1 MSFYTALTGLNG
13 SQADIS
19 ATSNNIANVA
29 TTGYKRSKAEF
40 GDIFA
45 TSPLQNAS
53 SSIGSGTILKGIKQ
67 QFTQGNVSSSLNA
80 LDMAI
85 SGQGFFALKP
95 SLTTNQTVYTRNGSF
110 SVNNDRFVVDSA
122 GQFVL
127 ALPVSDDGSVQGGEI
142 VDAKPLKLELEAGE
156 AKKTDNLEL
165 AVNLPASS
173 TVFDSAADF
182 DPKNPAT
189 FNSSTSVTIFDNL
202 GNPVIA
208 TAFFI
213 KTQAASGDQV
223 THKYQTKFIV
233 DGREVQPSLTEAIS
247 PTGQT
252 LVVDRFGQIIPIN
265 EKPQIISVAQTQPL
279 FFLDDLSN
287 KTVSKAATVESTVLE
302 DAAFTATAPSIT
314 VVTDPLQYYTTYEA
328 NPTLNKST
336 YWGKDFLTV
345 RVDDTTGSASFKSI
359 DIRPGT
365 YTATSLASEVQRAI
379 NAGLSDDSK
388 LAIDPVTDGS
398 FSIQFNQLDNNDEIQ
413 TLTAINVDLMKDS
426 FVTEKLF
433 AGTNGIENVAS
444 PNFTREEF
452 LSHAQLRIND
462 ALNRAAVSADGN
474 TNNSSTYGVSSQL
487 FNRVTGKALTGAIK
501 ETEVLS
507 FNYKHPTTDLTDENN
522 VTTEEKFLLHSYY
535 NSSPTLKVFDKAVDV
550 TAVGGNTMVQDA
562 SGTLKVYINDTTN
575 TISSTSFPTEVF
587 LAGEFDTTVSTV
599 NNLKYN
605 GAKFSVSSA
614 GTDANGNE
622 FLNLK
627 SDSTAA
633 INITDTKI
641 KVLYSESK
649 DISAQ
654 FEGGTDV
661 FSGQTEHFGSNRIV
675 LKELNKH
682 SYLNK
687 DVKQPNTLLNKSGGI
702 TATQPNSGESSP
714 NDVLVVDTTAG
725 FPTSGTLLIGTE
737 QITYTGK
744 TSTSFTGIIR
754 GANSTVAAIHADDAS
769 IKLLTFTD
777 GIMTGFKDILRN
789 TTLSA
794 VPSTR
799 SVAGGTADANA
810 YTAAADIPGTNV
822 IYEKTGTLGVSDATL
837 EVEGGTKGIRV
848 GDLVVAKGII
858 AGTRVNSIDHDT
870 STITLSN
877 NSNTLALAPATA
889 TTAGDKIAFLASAH
903 TSGTGAS
910 GQKVITVTDA
920 TNISEGDLVYGRNI
934 ASGAYVTAVSGT
946 SVTINANILA
956 SSDSGGSA
964 PSGIFGDE
972 LNFVDNEGL
981 GVATKQNGGNAA
993 LGATTLTVA
1002 ANTNIQVGDVVEVA
1016 GVPAGTTVTNINT
1029 NTITISAATT
1039 AQIDADTPILFL
1051 PADSESLT
1059 VGSTAGF
1066 TDATEAAPGKFKLGD
1081 EIITYTGKTA
1091 TTLTGITR
1099 GAENSESKAVAV
1111 NTAISLFDSVINLG
1125 LSTRTTDVN
1134 TAINATATTVTVDS
1148 TADFEDSGFIR
1159 IGNEVI
1165 SYTGKTATS
1174 FTGLTRG
1181 VAGTTAASHTND
1193 AVITQ
1198 EISNTDDWVDEDDP
1212 ALRIAYDISG
1222 QNFTLQGI
1230 PSKIG
1235 TSTSS
1240 KMFSFSAY
1248 GPGEGSGANA
1258 IGLKTLSNK
1267 ASSNIGGG
1275 AVLKAESV
1283 LFTGDQIAADTQQ
1296 AFGVEVS
1303 YNNLTRKFSIASGT
1317 TGENIPANSAVG
1329 VGDAG
1334 QASSNIEIGRLA
1346 IVDGVATA
1354 SAAGIGGTS
1363 ALLGI
1368 NATNEITTV
1377 TADTSG
1383 KGLQSEAAV
1392 LNGKT
1397 SNEDLSEDFFLSD
1410 AAEETIFVVNVN
1422 DITAAIKVPEGVY
1435 NGTSLATALQS
1446 RINQMEDSSGN
1457 TVNGVTVVYNTT
1469 SNSFTFTTGTTGLNS
1484 KIFVSASSRMGL
1496 NDLEL
1501 QTGTTPSFVNMAN
1514 TIAKS
1519 DTGQSL
1525 YVNDAGTT
1533 TTLAP
1538 DNAWTPTTD
1547 GTFAKVF
1554 LRPGEL
1560 TFDTQGNLVS
1570 PTQKVNYK
1578 GDFAADAAAGTNALS
1593 IDLDLDFDGS
1603 TQFASD
1609 FNVRTV
1615 TQDGQTVGKLDGL
1628 DIAAN
1633 GLVSANYTNGLNIA
1647 LGRLVMVN
1655 FNNQN
1660 GLKQIGNATYVET
1673 SVSGVAAVGEAGADG
1688 YGTILSGSL
1697 ERSNVDITE
1706 ELVNLITAQRN
1717 FQANAKTIETNTSL
1731 TQAIIQIRT

>member
-45 TSPLQNAS
+45 TSPLQNSS

-110 SVNNDRFVVDSA
+110 SVNNDRYVVDSA

-173 TVFDSAADF
+173 SVFASADDF
-182 DPKNPAT
+182 DPTNPAT

-208 TAFFI
+208 TAYFI
-213 KTQAASGDQV
+213 KTQAAQGNEA

-233 DGREVQPSLTEAIS
+233 DGREVEPSLTEAIS

-252 LVVDRFGQIIPIN
+252 LVVDRFGQIIPMN

-279 FFLDDLSN
+279 FYLDDLSN
-287 KTVSKAATVESTVLE
+287 KTVSKSATVTSTVLE

-314 VVTDPLQYYTTYEA
+314 IVTDPLQYNTTYEA

-345 RVDDTTGSASFKSI
+345 RVDDTTGSAGFKSI
-359 DIRPGT
+359 DIRPGS
-365 YTATSLASEVQRAI
+365 YTAASLASEVQRAI
-379 NAGLSDDSK
+379 NSGLGDDSK
-388 LAIDPVTDGS
+388 LSIDPVTDGS
-398 FSIQFNQLDNNDEIQ
+398 FSIQFNQLDNNDELQ
-413 TLTAINVDLMKDS
+413 TLTAIKVDLMQDS
-426 FVTEKLF
+426 FITEDLF
-433 AGTNGIENVAS
+433 AATNGIENVAS

-452 LSHAQLRIND
+452 LAHAQLQIND
-462 ALNRAAVSADGN
+462 ALNRAAVSADGS
-474 TNNSSTYGVSSQL
+474 TNSSSTYGVSSSL
-487 FNRVTGKALTGAIK
+487 FARATGSKLTGAIK

-507 FNYKHPTTDLTDENN
+507 FNYKQPATDLTDENSISDE
-522 VTTEEKFLLHSYY
+522 TKFLLHSYY
-535 NSSPTLKVFDKAVDV
+535 NSSPTLNVFEKSLDV
-550 TAVGGNTMVQDA
+550 KAVGGNTMVQDA
-562 SGTLKVYINDTTN
+562 SGTLKVYVNDPDA
-575 TISSTSFPTEVF
+575 TISTTTFPTEVY
-587 LAGEFDTTVSTV
+587 LAGEFDTTTSTV
-599 NNLKYN
+599 NDLKYN

-614 GTDANGNE
+614 GTDANGNT

-627 SDSTAA
+627 SDSTSA

-641 KVLYSESK
+641 KVLHTTSK
-649 DISAQ
+649 DVSAY
-654 FEGGTDV
+654 FEGGTGIFDN
-661 FSGQTEHFGSNRIV
+661 QTEHFGSNRIV

-682 SYLNK
+682 AYLNK
-687 DVKQPNTLLNKSGGI
+687 DAKQANTLLNGAINSSVTSI
-702 TATQPNSGESSP
+702 T
-714 NDVLVVDTTAG
+714 VDTTTG
-725 FPTSGTLLIGTE
+725 FPASGTLLIGTE
-737 QITYTGK
+737 E
-744 TSTSFTGIIR
+744 
-754 GANSTVAAIHADDAS
+754 
-769 IKLLTFTD
+769 
-777 GIMTGFKDILRN
+777 M
-789 TTLSA
+789 
-794 VPSTR
+794 
-799 SVAGGTADANA
+799 
-810 YTAAADIPGTNV
+810 
-822 IYEKTGTLGVSDATL
+822 
-837 EVEGGTKGIRV
+837 
-848 GDLVVAKGII
+848 
-858 AGTRVNSIDHDT
+858 
-870 STITLSN
+870 
-877 NSNTLALAPATA
+877 
-889 TTAGDKIAFLASAH
+889 
-903 TSGTGAS
+903 
-910 GQKVITVTDA
+910 
-920 TNISEGDLVYGRNI
+920 
-934 ASGAYVTAVSGT
+934 
-946 SVTINANILA
+946 
-956 SSDSGGSA
+956 
-964 PSGIFGDE
+964 
-972 LNFVDNEGL
+972 
-981 GVATKQNGGNAA
+981 
-993 LGATTLTVA
+993 
-1002 ANTNIQVGDVVEVA
+1002 
-1016 GVPAGTTVTNINT
+1016 
-1029 NTITISAATT
+1029 
-1039 AQIDADTPILFL
+1039 
-1051 PADSESLT
+1051 
-1059 VGSTAGF
+1059 
-1066 TDATEAAPGKFKLGD
+1066 
-1081 EIITYTGKTA
+1081 TYTGKTA
-1091 TTLTGITR
+1091 TTFTGITR
-1099 GAENSESKAVAV
+1099 NTNSVGAASALDDATVKLASFSDDIFSGFTDKLRNTYAAAKVT
-1111 NTAISLFDSVINLG
+1111 NTAPAAGGTLTVGSTEGFPATGTILVGNEKMTYTAKTATTFTIGVKAQGHTTTYTGSEAKLKGAITATSPANGGTMTIDNLTNASFPKSGTLLVGSEHITYTGWTADTTSRPLSGSSANTLTLSGITRGVNGTTAATGSDNLDIDLLADVSLVTSVETMG
-1125 LSTRTTDVN
+1125 LETRTTEIN
-1134 TAINATATTVTVDS
+1134 GAINASVTSLTVDS
-1148 TADFEDSGFIR
+1148 TVGFEDTGFIR
-1159 IGNEVI
+1159 VGTEVI
-1165 SYTGKTATS
+1165 AYTGKTATS

-1181 VAGTTAASHTND
+1181 AGGTTAAAHSDD
-1193 AVITQ
+1193 ADIFQ
-1198 EISNTDDWVDEDDP
+1198 EISITDDWVDETDP
-1212 ALRIAYDISG
+1212 ALKITYDSSG

-1235 TSTSS
+1235 TSTAS

-1248 GPGEGSGANA
+1248 APGEGNKANA
-1258 IGLKTLSNK
+1258 IGLKTQTNK

-1283 LFTGDQIAADTQQ
+1283 LFTGDQIAADTQR
-1296 AFGVEVS
+1296 AYGVEVS
-1303 YNNLTRKFSIASGT
+1303 YNNLTRKFSIASGS

-1329 VGDAG
+1329 VGDSG

-1354 SAAGIGGTS
+1354 STTGTGGTS

-1368 NATNEITTV
+1368 NATTAISTV

-1383 KGLQSEAAV
+1383 KGLKSSAAV
-1392 LNGKT
+1392 LNGKQ
-1397 SNEDLSEDFFLSD
+1397 SNEDLSEDFFLSN

-1422 DITAAIKVPEGVY
+1422 DITAAIQVPEGVY

-1457 TVNGVTVVYNTT
+1457 TVNGVSVSYDTVG
-1469 SNSFTFTTGTTGLNS
+1469 NSFSFTTGTTGLNS
-1484 KIFVSASSRMGL
+1484 KIFVSGSSRMGL

-1501 QTGTTPSFVNMAN
+1501 VTGTTPSFVNMAN
-1514 TIAKS
+1514 ATAS
-1519 DTGQSL
+1519 SATGQSL

-1538 DNAWTPTTD
+1538 ANSWTATTD

-1554 LRPGEL
+1554 LKPGEL

-1570 PTQKVNYK
+1570 PIQKVGYK
-1578 GDFAADAAAGTNALS
+1578 GDFAANAETGTNALS
-1593 IDLDLDFDGS
+1593 IDLDLNFDGS

-1609 FNVRTV
+1609 FNVKSV

-1633 GLVSANYTNGLNIA
+1633 GLVSANYTNGLNLA

>member
-45 TSPLQNAS
+45 TSPLQNSS

-110 SVNNDRFVVDSA
+110 SVNNDRYVVDSA

-142 VDAKPLKLELEAGE
+142 ADAEPLKLELEAGE

-173 TVFDSAADF
+173 TVFASADDF

-208 TAFFI
+208 TAYFI
-213 KTQAASGDQV
+213 KTQAASGSEA

-233 DGREVQPSLTEAIS
+233 DGREVEPSLTEAIS

-252 LVVDRFGQIIPIN
+252 LVVDRFGQIIPMN

-279 FFLDDLSN
+279 FYLDDLSN
-287 KTVSKAATVESTVLE
+287 KTVSKAATVTSTVLE

-314 VVTDPLQYYTTYEA
+314 VVTDPLQYNTTYEA

-345 RVDDTTGSASFKSI
+345 RVDDTTGSAGFKSI

-365 YTATSLASEVQRAI
+365 YTAATLASEVQRAI
-379 NAGLSDDSK
+379 NAGLGDDAK
-388 LAIDPVTDGS
+388 LSIDPVTDGS
-398 FSIQFNQLDNNDEIQ
+398 FSIQFNQLDNNDELQ
-413 TLTAINVDLMKDS
+413 TLSAIKVDLMQDS
-426 FVTEKLF
+426 FITEDLF
-433 AGTNGIENVAS
+433 SATSGIENVAS

-452 LSHAQLRIND
+452 LAHAQLQIND

-474 TNNSSTYGVSSQL
+474 TNSASTYGVSSSL
-487 FNRVTGKALTGAIK
+487 FARASGAKLAGAIK

-507 FNYKHPTTDLTDENN
+507 FNYKQPATDLLDENAITN
-522 VTTEEKFLLHSYY
+522 ETKFLLHSYY
-535 NSSPTLKVFDKAVDV
+535 NSSPDLKVFEKALDVKAVS
-550 TAVGGNTMVQDA
+550 GNTMVQDA
-562 SGTLKVYINDTTN
+562 SGTLKVYVNDPDSTITT
-575 TISSTSFPTEVF
+575 TSFPTEVYI
-587 LAGEFDTTVSTV
+587 AGEFDTATSEV

-605 GAKFSVSSA
+605 GAQFSVSSA
-614 GTDANGNE
+614 GTDANGNT

-633 INITDTKI
+633 INITETKI
-641 KVLYSESK
+641 KVLHTTSK
-649 DISAQ
+649 DVSAY
-654 FEGGTDV
+654 FEGGTDI
-661 FSGQTEHFGSNRIV
+661 FDNQTQHFGSNRIV

-682 SYLNK
+682 GYLNK
-687 DVKQPNTLLNKSGGI
+687 DANQANTILNGAI
-702 TATQPNSGESSP
+702 TNS
-714 NDVLVVDTTAG
+714 DTTLTVDTTTG

-737 QITYTGK
+737 EMTYTGK
-744 TSTSFTGIIR
+744 TSTTFTGITR
-754 GANSTVAAIHADDAS
+754 NTNSAGAASAVDDATV
-769 IKLLTFTD
+769 KLASFSEDIFSGFTD
-777 GIMTGFKDILRN
+777 QLRN
-789 TTLSA
+789 TFAAAA
-794 VPSTR
+794 VTSIAPA
-799 SVAGGTADANA
+799 AGGT
-810 YTAAADIPGTNV
+810 
-822 IYEKTGTLGVSDATL
+822 
-837 EVEGGTKGIRV
+837 
-848 GDLVVAKGII
+848 
-858 AGTRVNSIDHDT
+858 
-870 STITLSN
+870 
-877 NSNTLALAPATA
+877 
-889 TTAGDKIAFLASAH
+889 
-903 TSGTGAS
+903 
-910 GQKVITVTDA
+910 
-920 TNISEGDLVYGRNI
+920 
-934 ASGAYVTAVSGT
+934 
-946 SVTINANILA
+946 
-956 SSDSGGSA
+956 
-964 PSGIFGDE
+964 
-972 LNFVDNEGL
+972 
-981 GVATKQNGGNAA
+981 
-993 LGATTLTVA
+993 
-1002 ANTNIQVGDVVEVA
+1002 
-1016 GVPAGTTVTNINT
+1016 
-1029 NTITISAATT
+1029 
-1039 AQIDADTPILFL
+1039 
-1051 PADSESLT
+1051 LT
-1059 VGSTAGF
+1059 VGSTDGFPDTGTIKVGDEHMTYTAKTANTFTIGVKAQDNTTTYTAPTAILDGAITATSTTITVDTFPNGGFPETGTLLIGSEHVTYTGF
-1066 TDATEAAPGKFKLGD
+1066 TANSTTRPFPNNDTIEITFTGLTRGANGTTAAIGSDNAAVTLLSEVSLVESVETMGLETRTTAINDGAGITAAATSMTVDSTDGFEDSGFIRVGT
-1081 EIITYTGKTA
+1081 EVMSYTGKTA
-1091 TTLTGITR
+1091 TT
-1099 GAENSESKAVAV
+1099 
-1111 NTAISLFDSVINLG
+1111 
-1125 LSTRTTDVN
+1125 
-1134 TAINATATTVTVDS
+1134 
-1148 TADFEDSGFIR
+1148 
-1159 IGNEVI
+1159 
-1165 SYTGKTATS
+1165 

-1181 VAGTTAASHTND
+1181 AGGTTAQIHADD
-1193 AVITQ
+1193 AKIFQ
-1198 EISNTDDWVDEDDP
+1198 EISITDDWVDEADP
-1212 ALRIAYDISG
+1212 ALKITYDSSG

-1235 TSTSS
+1235 TSTAS

-1248 GPGEGSGANA
+1248 SPGEGNKANA
-1258 IGLKTLSNK
+1258 IGLKTQSNK

-1275 AVLKAESV
+1275 ALLKAESV
-1283 LFTGDQIAADTQQ
+1283 LFTGDQIAADTQR
-1296 AFGVEVS
+1296 AYGVEVS
-1303 YNNLTRKFSIASGT
+1303 YNNLTRKFSIASGS

-1329 VGDAG
+1329 VGDSG

-1346 IVDGVATA
+1346 IVDGVATT
-1354 SAAGIGGTS
+1354 SNAGIGGTS

-1368 NATNEITTV
+1368 NATTAITTV

-1383 KGLQSEAAV
+1383 KGLQSSAAV
-1392 LNGKT
+1392 LSGKT

-1422 DITAAIKVPEGVY
+1422 DITAAIQVPEGVY
-1435 NGTSLATALQS
+1435 NGTSLATALES
-1446 RINQMEDSSGN
+1446 RINQMEDSAGN
-1457 TVNGVTVVYNTT
+1457 TVNGVAVTYSTVDNA
-1469 SNSFTFTTGTTGLNS
+1469 FTFTTGTTGINS

-1501 QTGTTPSFVNMAN
+1501 VTGTTPSFVNMA
-1514 TIAKS
+1514 TATAS
-1519 DTGQSL
+1519 SATGQSL

-1538 DNAWTPTTD
+1538 ENSWTATTD
-1547 GTFAKVF
+1547 GSFAKVF

-1570 PTQKVNYK
+1570 PIQKVGYQ

-1593 IDLDLDFDGS
+1593 IDLDLNFGGS

-1609 FNVRTV
+1609 FNVRSV

-1628 DIAAN
+1628 DVAAN

-1717 FQANAKTIETNTSL
+1717 FQANAKTIETNTTL
-1731 TQAIIQIRT
+1731 TQAIIQIRS

>member
-45 TSPLQNAS
+45 TSPLQNSS

-110 SVNNDRFVVDSA
+110 SVNNDRYVVDSA

-142 VDAKPLKLELEAGE
+142 VDAQPLKLELEAGE

-173 TVFDSAADF
+173 SVFASADDF
-182 DPKNPAT
+182 DPTNPAT

-208 TAFFI
+208 TAYFI
-213 KTQAASGDQV
+213 KTQAAQGNEA

-233 DGREVQPSLTEAIS
+233 DGREVEPSLTEAIS

-252 LVVDRFGQIIPIN
+252 LVVDRFGQIIPMN

-279 FFLDDLSN
+279 FYLDDLSN
-287 KTVSKAATVESTVLE
+287 KTVSKSATVTSTVLE

-314 VVTDPLQYYTTYEA
+314 IVTDPLQYNTTYEA

-345 RVDDTTGSASFKSI
+345 RVDDTTGSAGFKSI
-359 DIRPGT
+359 DIRPGS
-365 YTATSLASEVQRAI
+365 YTAATLASEVQRAI
-379 NAGLSDDSK
+379 NAGLGDDSK
-388 LAIDPVTDGS
+388 LSIDPVTDGS
-398 FSIQFNQLDNNDEIQ
+398 FSIQFNQLDNNDELQ
-413 TLTAINVDLMKDS
+413 TLTAIKVDLMQDS
-426 FVTEKLF
+426 FITEDLF
-433 AGTNGIENVAS
+433 AATNGIENVAS

-452 LSHAQLRIND
+452 LAHSQLQIND
-462 ALNRAAVSADGN
+462 ALNRAAVSADGS
-474 TNNSSTYGVSSQL
+474 TNNSSTYGVSSSL
-487 FNRVTGKALTGAIK
+487 FARATGSKLTGAIK

-507 FNYKHPTTDLTDENN
+507 FNYKQPATDLTDENSISDE
-522 VTTEEKFLLHSYY
+522 TKFLLHSYY
-535 NSSPTLKVFDKAVDV
+535 NSSPTLNIFEKSLDV
-550 TAVGGNTMVQDA
+550 KAVGGNTMVQDA
-562 SGTLKVYINDTTN
+562 SGTLKVYVNDPDA
-575 TISSTSFPTEVF
+575 TISTTTFPTEVY
-587 LAGEFDTTVSTV
+587 LAGEFDTTTSTV

-614 GTDANGNE
+614 GTDANGNT

-641 KVLYSESK
+641 KVLHTTSK
-649 DISAQ
+649 DVSAY
-654 FEGGTDV
+654 FEGGTGIFDN
-661 FSGQTEHFGSNRIV
+661 QTEHFGSNRIV

-682 SYLNK
+682 AYLNK
-687 DVKQPNTLLNKSGGI
+687 DAKQANTLLNGAISNS
-702 TATQPNSGESSP
+702 ATT
-714 NDVLVVDTTAG
+714 LTVDTTTG
-725 FPTSGTLLIGTE
+725 FPASGTLLIGTE
-737 QITYTGK
+737 E
-744 TSTSFTGIIR
+744 
-754 GANSTVAAIHADDAS
+754 
-769 IKLLTFTD
+769 
-777 GIMTGFKDILRN
+777 M
-789 TTLSA
+789 
-794 VPSTR
+794 
-799 SVAGGTADANA
+799 
-810 YTAAADIPGTNV
+810 
-822 IYEKTGTLGVSDATL
+822 
-837 EVEGGTKGIRV
+837 
-848 GDLVVAKGII
+848 
-858 AGTRVNSIDHDT
+858 
-870 STITLSN
+870 
-877 NSNTLALAPATA
+877 
-889 TTAGDKIAFLASAH
+889 
-903 TSGTGAS
+903 
-910 GQKVITVTDA
+910 
-920 TNISEGDLVYGRNI
+920 
-934 ASGAYVTAVSGT
+934 
-946 SVTINANILA
+946 
-956 SSDSGGSA
+956 
-964 PSGIFGDE
+964 
-972 LNFVDNEGL
+972 
-981 GVATKQNGGNAA
+981 
-993 LGATTLTVA
+993 
-1002 ANTNIQVGDVVEVA
+1002 
-1016 GVPAGTTVTNINT
+1016 
-1029 NTITISAATT
+1029 
-1039 AQIDADTPILFL
+1039 
-1051 PADSESLT
+1051 
-1059 VGSTAGF
+1059 
-1066 TDATEAAPGKFKLGD
+1066 
-1081 EIITYTGKTA
+1081 TYTGKTA
-1091 TTLTGITR
+1091 TTFTGITR
-1099 GAENSESKAVAV
+1099 NSNSVGAAAALDDATVTLASFSDDIFSGFTDKLRNTYATAKVESTAPAAGGTLTVGSTEGFPDTGTILVGNEKMTYTAKTATTFTIGVKAQGHTTTYTGSEAKLKGAITATSPANGGTMTIDNLTNASFPKSGTLLVGSEHITYTGWTADTTSRPLTASAANTLTLSGITRAV
-1111 NTAISLFDSVINLG
+1111 NGTTAATGSDNLDIDLLADVSLVTSVETMG
-1125 LSTRTTDVN
+1125 LETRTTEIN
-1134 TAINATATTVTVDS
+1134 GAINASVTSLTVDS
-1148 TADFEDSGFIR
+1148 TVGFEDTGFIR
-1159 IGNEVI
+1159 VGTEVI
-1165 SYTGKTATS
+1165 AYTGKTATS

-1181 VAGTTAASHTND
+1181 AGGTTAAAHSDD
-1193 AVITQ
+1193 ADIFQ
-1198 EISNTDDWVDEDDP
+1198 EISITDDWVDEADP
-1212 ALRIAYDISG
+1212 ALKITYDSSG

-1235 TSTSS
+1235 TSTAS

-1248 GPGEGSGANA
+1248 APGEGNKANA
-1258 IGLKTLSNK
+1258 IGLKTQTNK

-1283 LFTGDQIAADTQQ
+1283 LFTGDQIAADTQR
-1296 AFGVEVS
+1296 AYGVEVS
-1303 YNNLTRKFSIASGT
+1303 YNNLTRKFSIASGS

-1329 VGDAG
+1329 VGDSG

-1354 SAAGIGGTS
+1354 STAGTGGTS

-1368 NATNEITTV
+1368 NATTAISTV

-1383 KGLQSEAAV
+1383 KGLKSSAAV
-1392 LNGKT
+1392 LNGKQ
-1397 SNEDLSEDFFLSD
+1397 SNEDLSEDFFLSN

-1422 DITAAIKVPEGVY
+1422 DITAAIQVPEGVY

-1457 TVNGVTVVYNTT
+1457 TVNGVSVSYDTVG
-1469 SNSFTFTTGTTGLNS
+1469 NSFSFTTGTTGLNS
-1484 KIFVSASSRMGL
+1484 KIFVSGSSRMGL
-1496 NDLEL
+1496 DDLEL
-1501 QTGTTPSFVNMAN
+1501 VTGTTPSFVNMAN
-1514 TIAKS
+1514 ATAS
-1519 DTGQSL
+1519 SATGQSL

-1538 DNAWTPTTD
+1538 ENSWTATTD

-1554 LRPGEL
+1554 LKPGEL

-1570 PTQKVNYK
+1570 PIQKVGYK
-1578 GDFAADAAAGTNALS
+1578 GDFAANAETGTNALS
-1593 IDLDLDFDGS
+1593 IDLDLNFDGS

-1609 FNVRTV
+1609 FNVKSV

-1633 GLVSANYTNGLNIA
+1633 GLVSANYTNGLNLA

>member
-1 MSFYTALTGLNG
+1 M
-13 SQADIS
+13 
-19 ATSNNIANVA
+19 
-29 TTGYKRSKAEF
+29 
-40 GDIFA
+40 
-45 TSPLQNAS
+45 
-53 SSIGSGTILKGIKQ
+53 
-67 QFTQGNVSSSLNA
+67 
-80 LDMAI
+80 
-85 SGQGFFALKP
+85 
-95 SLTTNQTVYTRNGSF
+95 
-110 SVNNDRFVVDSA
+110 
-122 GQFVL
+122 
-127 ALPVSDDGSVQGGEI
+127 
-142 VDAKPLKLELEAGE
+142 
-156 AKKTDNLEL
+156 
-165 AVNLPASS
+165 
-173 TVFDSAADF
+173 
-182 DPKNPAT
+182 
-189 FNSSTSVTIFDNL
+189 
-202 GNPVIA
+202 
-208 TAFFI
+208 
-213 KTQAASGDQV
+213 
-223 THKYQTKFIV
+223 
-233 DGREVQPSLTEAIS
+233 
-247 PTGQT
+247 
-252 LVVDRFGQIIPIN
+252 
-265 EKPQIISVAQTQPL
+265 
-279 FFLDDLSN
+279 
-287 KTVSKAATVESTVLE
+287 
-302 DAAFTATAPSIT
+302 
-314 VVTDPLQYYTTYEA
+314 
-328 NPTLNKST
+328 
-336 YWGKDFLTV
+336 
-345 RVDDTTGSASFKSI
+345 
-359 DIRPGT
+359 
-365 YTATSLASEVQRAI
+365 
-379 NAGLSDDSK
+379 
-388 LAIDPVTDGS
+388 
-398 FSIQFNQLDNNDEIQ
+398 
-413 TLTAINVDLMKDS
+413 
-426 FVTEKLF
+426 
-433 AGTNGIENVAS
+433 
-444 PNFTREEF
+444 
-452 LSHAQLRIND
+452 
-462 ALNRAAVSADGN
+462 
-474 TNNSSTYGVSSQL
+474 
-487 FNRVTGKALTGAIK
+487 
-501 ETEVLS
+501 
-507 FNYKHPTTDLTDENN
+507 
-522 VTTEEKFLLHSYY
+522 
-535 NSSPTLKVFDKAVDV
+535 
-550 TAVGGNTMVQDA
+550 
-562 SGTLKVYINDTTN
+562 
-575 TISSTSFPTEVF
+575 
-587 LAGEFDTTVSTV
+587 
-599 NNLKYN
+599 
-605 GAKFSVSSA
+605 
-614 GTDANGNE
+614 
-622 FLNLK
+622 
-627 SDSTAA
+627 
-633 INITDTKI
+633 
-641 KVLYSESK
+641 
-649 DISAQ
+649 
-654 FEGGTDV
+654 
-661 FSGQTEHFGSNRIV
+661 
-675 LKELNKH
+675 
-682 SYLNK
+682 
-687 DVKQPNTLLNKSGGI
+687 
-702 TATQPNSGESSP
+702 
-714 NDVLVVDTTAG
+714 
-725 FPTSGTLLIGTE
+725 
-737 QITYTGK
+737 
-744 TSTSFTGIIR
+744 
-754 GANSTVAAIHADDAS
+754 
-769 IKLLTFTD
+769 
-777 GIMTGFKDILRN
+777 
-789 TTLSA
+789 
-794 VPSTR
+794 
-799 SVAGGTADANA
+799 
-810 YTAAADIPGTNV
+810 
-822 IYEKTGTLGVSDATL
+822 
-837 EVEGGTKGIRV
+837 
-848 GDLVVAKGII
+848 
-858 AGTRVNSIDHDT
+858 
-870 STITLSN
+870 
-877 NSNTLALAPATA
+877 
-889 TTAGDKIAFLASAH
+889 
-903 TSGTGAS
+903 
-910 GQKVITVTDA
+910 
-920 TNISEGDLVYGRNI
+920 
-934 ASGAYVTAVSGT
+934 
-946 SVTINANILA
+946 
-956 SSDSGGSA
+956 
-964 PSGIFGDE
+964 
-972 LNFVDNEGL
+972 
-981 GVATKQNGGNAA
+981 
-993 LGATTLTVA
+993 
-1002 ANTNIQVGDVVEVA
+1002 
-1016 GVPAGTTVTNINT
+1016 
-1029 NTITISAATT
+1029 
-1039 AQIDADTPILFL
+1039 
-1051 PADSESLT
+1051 
-1059 VGSTAGF
+1059 
-1066 TDATEAAPGKFKLGD
+1066 
-1081 EIITYTGKTA
+1081 
-1091 TTLTGITR
+1091 
-1099 GAENSESKAVAV
+1099 
-1111 NTAISLFDSVINLG
+1111 FDSVVNLG
-1125 LSTRTTDVN
+1125 LSNRTTDVN
-1134 TAINATATTVTVDS
+1134 TDVNATATTITVDS

-1181 VAGTTAASHTND
+1181 VGGTTAVAHSND

-1368 NATNEITTV
+1368 NATNDITTV

-1496 NDLEL
+1496 DDLEL

>member
-45 TSPLQNAS
+45 TSPLQNSS

-110 SVNNDRFVVDSA
+110 SVNNDRYVVDSA

-142 VDAKPLKLELEAGE
+142 ADAEPLKLELEAGE

-173 TVFDSAADF
+173 TVFASADDF
-182 DPKNPAT
+182 DSKNPAT

-208 TAFFI
+208 TAYFI
-213 KTQAASGDQV
+213 KTQAASGSEA

-233 DGREVQPSLTEAIS
+233 DGREVEPSLTEAIS

-252 LVVDRFGQIIPIN
+252 LVVDRFGQIIPMN

-279 FFLDDLSN
+279 FYLDDLSN
-287 KTVSKAATVESTVLE
+287 KTVSKAATVTSTVLE

-314 VVTDPLQYYTTYEA
+314 VVTDPLQYNTTYEA

-345 RVDDTTGSASFKSI
+345 RVDDTTGSAGFKSI

-365 YTATSLASEVQRAI
+365 YTAATLASEVQRAI
-379 NAGLSDDSK
+379 NAGLGDDAK
-388 LAIDPVTDGS
+388 LSIDPVTDGS
-398 FSIQFNQLDNNDEIQ
+398 FSIQFNQLDNNDELQ
-413 TLTAINVDLMKDS
+413 TLSAIKVDLMQDS
-426 FVTEKLF
+426 FITEDLF
-433 AGTNGIENVAS
+433 SATSGIENVAS

-452 LSHAQLRIND
+452 LAHAQLQIND

-474 TNNSSTYGVSSQL
+474 TNSASTYGVSSSL
-487 FNRVTGKALTGAIK
+487 FARATGAKLTGAIK

-507 FNYKHPTTDLTDENN
+507 FNYKQPATDLLDENAITN
-522 VTTEEKFLLHSYY
+522 ETKFLLHSYY
-535 NSSPTLKVFDKAVDV
+535 NSSPDLKVFEKALDVKAVS
-550 TAVGGNTMVQDA
+550 GNTMVQDA
-562 SGTLKVYINDTTN
+562 SGTLKVYVNDPDSTITT
-575 TISSTSFPTEVF
+575 TSFPTEVYI
-587 LAGEFDTTVSTV
+587 AGEFDTATSEV

-605 GAKFSVSSA
+605 GAQFSVSSA
-614 GTDANGNE
+614 GTDANGNT

-627 SDSTAA
+627 SDSTSA
-633 INITDTKI
+633 INITETKI
-641 KVLYSESK
+641 KVLHTTSK
-649 DISAQ
+649 DVSAY
-654 FEGGTDV
+654 FEGGTDI
-661 FSGQTEHFGSNRIV
+661 FDNQTQHFGSNRIV

-682 SYLNK
+682 GYLNK
-687 DVKQPNTLLNKSGGI
+687 DAKQANTILNGAI
-702 TATQPNSGESSP
+702 TSSATT
-714 NDVLVVDTTAG
+714 LTVDTTTG

-737 QITYTGK
+737 EMTYTGK
-744 TSTSFTGIIR
+744 TSTTFTGITR
-754 GANSTVAAIHADDAS
+754 NTNSAGAASAVDDATV
-769 IKLLTFTD
+769 KLASFSEDIFSGFTD
-777 GIMTGFKDILRN
+777 QLRN
-789 TTLSA
+789 TFAADAVTSSA
-794 VPSTR
+794 PA
-799 SVAGGTADANA
+799 AGGT
-810 YTAAADIPGTNV
+810 
-822 IYEKTGTLGVSDATL
+822 
-837 EVEGGTKGIRV
+837 
-848 GDLVVAKGII
+848 
-858 AGTRVNSIDHDT
+858 
-870 STITLSN
+870 
-877 NSNTLALAPATA
+877 
-889 TTAGDKIAFLASAH
+889 
-903 TSGTGAS
+903 
-910 GQKVITVTDA
+910 
-920 TNISEGDLVYGRNI
+920 
-934 ASGAYVTAVSGT
+934 
-946 SVTINANILA
+946 
-956 SSDSGGSA
+956 
-964 PSGIFGDE
+964 
-972 LNFVDNEGL
+972 
-981 GVATKQNGGNAA
+981 
-993 LGATTLTVA
+993 
-1002 ANTNIQVGDVVEVA
+1002 
-1016 GVPAGTTVTNINT
+1016 
-1029 NTITISAATT
+1029 
-1039 AQIDADTPILFL
+1039 
-1051 PADSESLT
+1051 LT
-1059 VGSTAGF
+1059 VGSTDGFPDTGTIKVGDEHMTYTAKTATTFTIGVKAQDNTTTYTAPTAILDGAITATSTTITVDTFPNGGFPETGTLLIGSEHVTYTGF
-1066 TDATEAAPGKFKLGD
+1066 TANSTSRPFPNNDTVEITFTGLTRGANGTTAAIGSDNADVTLLSEVSLVESVETMGLETRTTAINDGAGITAAATSMTVDSTDGFEDSGFIRVGT
-1081 EIITYTGKTA
+1081 EVMSYTGKTA
-1091 TTLTGITR
+1091 TT
-1099 GAENSESKAVAV
+1099 
-1111 NTAISLFDSVINLG
+1111 
-1125 LSTRTTDVN
+1125 
-1134 TAINATATTVTVDS
+1134 
-1148 TADFEDSGFIR
+1148 
-1159 IGNEVI
+1159 
-1165 SYTGKTATS
+1165 

-1181 VAGTTAASHTND
+1181 AGGTTAQIHADD
-1193 AVITQ
+1193 AKIFQ
-1198 EISNTDDWVDEDDP
+1198 EISITDDWVDENDP
-1212 ALRIAYDISG
+1212 ALKITYDSSG

-1235 TSTSS
+1235 TSTPS

-1248 GPGEGSGANA
+1248 SPGEGNKANA
-1258 IGLKTLSNK
+1258 IGLKTQSNK

-1275 AVLKAESV
+1275 ALLKAESV
-1283 LFTGDQIAADTQQ
+1283 LFTGDQIAADTQR
-1296 AFGVEVS
+1296 AYGVEVS
-1303 YNNLTRKFSIASGT
+1303 YNNLTRKFSIASGS

-1329 VGDAG
+1329 VGDSG

-1346 IVDGVATA
+1346 IVDGVATT
-1354 SAAGIGGTS
+1354 SNAGIGGTS
-1363 ALLGI
+1363 ALLGV
-1368 NATNEITTV
+1368 NATTAITTV

-1383 KGLQSEAAV
+1383 KGLQSSAAV

-1422 DITAAIKVPEGVY
+1422 DITAAIQVPEGVY
-1435 NGTSLATALQS
+1435 NGTSLASALES
-1446 RINQMEDSSGN
+1446 RINQMEDSAGN
-1457 TVNGVTVVYNTT
+1457 TVNGVAVTYSTVDNA
-1469 SNSFTFTTGTTGLNS
+1469 FTFTTGTTGINS

-1496 NDLEL
+1496 DDLEL
-1501 QTGTTPSFVNMAN
+1501 VTGTTPSFVNMA
-1514 TIAKS
+1514 TATAS
-1519 DTGQSL
+1519 SATGQSL

-1538 DNAWTPTTD
+1538 ENSWTATTD
-1547 GTFAKVF
+1547 GSFAKVF

-1570 PTQKVNYK
+1570 PIQKVGYQ

-1593 IDLDLDFDGS
+1593 IDLDLNFGGS

-1609 FNVRTV
+1609 FNVRSV

-1628 DIAAN
+1628 DVAAN

-1717 FQANAKTIETNTSL
+1717 FQANAKTIETNTTL
-1731 TQAIIQIRT
+1731 TQAIIQIRS

>member
-45 TSPLQNAS
+45 TSPLQNSS

-110 SVNNDRFVVDSA
+110 SVNNDRYVVDSA

-142 VDAKPLKLELEAGE
+142 TDAQPLKLELEAGE

-165 AVNLPASS
+165 AINLPASS
-173 TVFDSAADF
+173 TVFASADDF

-208 TAFFI
+208 TAYFI
-213 KTQAASGDQV
+213 KTQAASGSEA

-233 DGREVQPSLTEAIS
+233 DGREVEPSLTEAIS

-252 LVVDRFGQIIPIN
+252 LVVDRFGQIIPMN

-287 KTVSKAATVESTVLE
+287 KTVSKAATVTSTVLE

-314 VVTDPLQYYTTYEA
+314 VVTDPLQYSTTYES

-336 YWGKDFLTV
+336 YWGKDFLTI
-345 RVDDTTGSASFKSI
+345 RVDDTTGSAGFKSI
-359 DIRPGT
+359 DIRPGS
-365 YTATSLASEVQRAI
+365 YTAATLASEVQRAI
-379 NAGLSDDSK
+379 NAGLGDDAK
-388 LAIDPVTDGS
+388 LSIDPVTDGS

-413 TLTAINVDLMKDS
+413 TLGAIKVDLMEDS
-426 FVTEKLF
+426 FVTESLF
-433 AGTNGIENVAS
+433 STTNGIENVAS

-452 LSHAQLRIND
+452 LAHSQLKIND

-474 TNNSSTYGVSSQL
+474 TNSASTYGVNASL
-487 FNRVTGKALTGAIK
+487 FNRVTGKALSGTIK

-507 FNYKHPTTDLTDENN
+507 FNYKNPTTDLTDENN
-522 VTTEEKFLLHSYY
+522 ITSEEKFLLHSYN
-535 NSSPTLKVFDKAVDV
+535 NSSPLLKVFDKSIDV
-550 TAVGGNTMVQDA
+550 TAVSGNTMVQDA
-562 SGTLKVYINDTTN
+562 SGTLKVYINDSTN
-575 TISSTSFPTEVF
+575 TISSTSFPTEVY
-587 LAGEFDTTVSTV
+587 LAGEFDTTTSTI
-599 NNLKYN
+599 NDLKFN

-627 SDSTAA
+627 SDSTTA

-641 KVLYSESK
+641 KVLHTESK
-649 DISAQ
+649 DVSAY
-654 FEGGTDV
+654 FEGGTNI

-687 DVKQPNTLLNKSGGI
+687 DVKQPDTLLNGAIASSTNPASGAAI
-702 TATQPNSGESSP
+702 T
-714 NDVLVVDTTAG
+714 VDTTAG
-725 FPTSGTLLIGTE
+725 FASSGTLLIGTE
-737 QITYTGK
+737 QITYTG
-744 TSTSFTGIIR
+744 TTATTFTGITR
-754 GANSTVAAIHADDAS
+754 GANSSTAASALDDAS
-769 IKLLTFTD
+769 VKSVEFTD
-777 GIMTGFKDILRN
+777 GIISGFKDILRN
-789 TTLSA
+789 TTLTS

-799 SVAGGTADANA
+799 STAGGTADANSA
-810 YTAAADIPGTNV
+810 TTAAPIPGTNV
-822 IYEKTGTLGVSDATL
+822 IYEKTGAVDAGDTAL
-837 EVEGGTKGIRV
+837 LVDGGTKGIRV
-848 GDLVVAKGII
+848 GDKVVGKGITN
-858 AGTRVNSIDHDT
+858 ASYVSAVNHDT
-870 STITLSN
+870 STVTLSAAAG
-877 NSNTLALAPATA
+877 STLAGVTA
-889 TTAGDKIAFLASAH
+889 TTAGDKVTFLSSAH
-903 TSGTGAS
+903 TTGNLAQGGTA
-910 GQKVITVTDA
+910 ITVADA
-920 TNISEGDLVYGRNI
+920 TNIAIGDLVYGRNI
-934 ASGAYVTAVSGT
+934 TVGTRVTAVSGT
-946 SVTINANILA
+946 TITISAANNNGSTPNAL
-956 SSDSGGSA
+956 SGE
-964 PSGIFGDE
+964 E
-972 LNFVDNEGL
+972 LNFVDIEGL
-981 GVATKQNGGNAA
+981 GVAT
-993 LGATTLTVA
+993 TTDGVEAVGQTILTVTA
-1002 ANTNIQVGDVVEVA
+1002 ANNIQVGDVVEAA
-1016 GVPAGTTVTNINT
+1016 GVTAGTTVTAINGA
-1029 NTITISAATT
+1029 NITISAATT
-1039 AQIDADTPILFL
+1039 VEMADDTLITFL

-1059 VGSTAGF
+1059 VGSTSGF
-1066 TDATEAAPGKFKLGD
+1066 AAATAAAPGKFKLGD

-1099 GAENSESKAVAV
+1099 GAYNSVSKAVAASTSV
-1111 NTAISLFDSVINLG
+1111 SSYDSIENLG
-1125 LSTRTTDVN
+1125 LSQRQTDVGSAL
-1134 TAINATATTVTVDS
+1134 TSTATTLTVDS
-1148 TADFEDSGFIR
+1148 TADFENDGFIR
-1159 IGNEVI
+1159 IGNELI
-1165 SYTGKTATS
+1165 GYTGKTATS

-1181 VAGTTAASHTND
+1181 AGGTTAAAHTVD
-1193 AVITQ
+1193 A
-1198 EISNTDDWVDEDDP
+1198 EIIQDVSNTDDWVDETDP
-1212 ALRIAYDISG
+1212 ALKIAYDITG

-1235 TSTSS
+1235 TSTPS
-1240 KMFSFSAY
+1240 KMFSFSAF
-1248 GPGEGSGANA
+1248 GPGEGNKANA

-1267 ASSNIGGG
+1267 GSSNIGGG
-1275 AVLKAESV
+1275 AILKAESV
-1283 LFTGDQIAADTQQ
+1283 LFNGDQIAADTQR
-1296 AFGVEVS
+1296 AYGVEVS
-1303 YNNLTRKFSIASGT
+1303 YNNLTRKFSIASGS

-1329 VGDAG
+1329 VGDGG

-1354 SAAGIGGTS
+1354 SNTGTGGTS

-1368 NATNEITTV
+1368 NATTAITTV
-1377 TADTSG
+1377 TADTTG
-1383 KGLQSEAAV
+1383 KGLQSSSAI

-1410 AAEETIFVVNVN
+1410 AAEETIFVVNAN
-1422 DITAAIKVPEGVY
+1422 DITAAIEVPEGVY

-1457 TVNGVTVVYNTT
+1457 TVNGVTVAFNTT

-1484 KIFVSASSRMGL
+1484 KIFVSGSSRMGL
-1496 NDLEL
+1496 DNLEL
-1501 QTGTTPSFVNMAN
+1501 VTGTTPSFVNMA
-1514 TIAKS
+1514 TATAS
-1519 DTGQSL
+1519 SATGQSL

-1538 DNAWTPTTD
+1538 ENSWTATTD

-1570 PTQKVNYK
+1570 PIQKVGYK

-1593 IDLDLDFDGS
+1593 IDLDLNFDGS

-1609 FNVRTV
+1609 FNVKSV

-1717 FQANAKTIETNTSL
+1717 FQANAKTIETNTTL

>member
-45 TSPLQNAS
+45 TSPLQNSS

-110 SVNNDRFVVDSA
+110 SVNNDRYVVDSA

-173 TVFDSAADF
+173 SVFASADDF
-182 DPKNPAT
+182 DPTNPAT

-208 TAFFI
+208 TAYFI
-213 KTQAASGDQV
+213 KTQAAQGNEA

-233 DGREVQPSLTEAIS
+233 DGREVEPSLTEAIS

-252 LVVDRFGQIIPIN
+252 LVVDRFGQIIPMN

-279 FFLDDLSN
+279 FYLDDLSN
-287 KTVSKAATVESTVLE
+287 KTVSKSATVTSTVLE

-314 VVTDPLQYYTTYEA
+314 IVTDPLQYNTTYEA

-345 RVDDTTGSASFKSI
+345 RVDDTTGSAGFKSI
-359 DIRPGT
+359 DIRPGS
-365 YTATSLASEVQRAI
+365 YTAASLASEVQRAI
-379 NAGLSDDSK
+379 NSGLGDDSK
-388 LAIDPVTDGS
+388 LSIDPVTDGS
-398 FSIQFNQLDNNDEIQ
+398 FSIQFNQLDNNDELQ
-413 TLTAINVDLMKDS
+413 TLTAIKVDLMQDS
-426 FVTEKLF
+426 FITEDLF
-433 AGTNGIENVAS
+433 AATNGIENVAS

-452 LSHAQLRIND
+452 LAHAQLQIND
-462 ALNRAAVSADGN
+462 ALNRAAVSADGS
-474 TNNSSTYGVSSQL
+474 TNSSSTYGVSSSL
-487 FNRVTGKALTGAIK
+487 FARATGSKLTGAIK

-507 FNYKHPTTDLTDENN
+507 FNYKQPATDLTDENSISDE
-522 VTTEEKFLLHSYY
+522 TKFLLHSYY
-535 NSSPTLKVFDKAVDV
+535 NSSPTLNVFEKSLDV
-550 TAVGGNTMVQDA
+550 KAVGGNTMVQDA
-562 SGTLKVYINDTTN
+562 SGTLKVYVNDPDA
-575 TISSTSFPTEVF
+575 TISTTTFPTEVY
-587 LAGEFDTTVSTV
+587 LAGEFDTTTSTV
-599 NNLKYN
+599 NDLKYN

-614 GTDANGNE
+614 GTDANGNT

-627 SDSTAA
+627 SDSTSA

-641 KVLYSESK
+641 KVLHTTSK
-649 DISAQ
+649 DVSAY
-654 FEGGTDV
+654 FEGGTGIFDN
-661 FSGQTEHFGSNRIV
+661 QTEHFGSNRIV

-682 SYLNK
+682 AYLNK
-687 DVKQPNTLLNKSGGI
+687 DAKQANTLLNGAINNSVTSI
-702 TATQPNSGESSP
+702 T
-714 NDVLVVDTTAG
+714 VDTTTG
-725 FPTSGTLLIGTE
+725 FPASGTLLIGTE
-737 QITYTGK
+737 E
-744 TSTSFTGIIR
+744 
-754 GANSTVAAIHADDAS
+754 
-769 IKLLTFTD
+769 
-777 GIMTGFKDILRN
+777 M
-789 TTLSA
+789 
-794 VPSTR
+794 
-799 SVAGGTADANA
+799 
-810 YTAAADIPGTNV
+810 
-822 IYEKTGTLGVSDATL
+822 
-837 EVEGGTKGIRV
+837 
-848 GDLVVAKGII
+848 
-858 AGTRVNSIDHDT
+858 
-870 STITLSN
+870 
-877 NSNTLALAPATA
+877 
-889 TTAGDKIAFLASAH
+889 
-903 TSGTGAS
+903 
-910 GQKVITVTDA
+910 
-920 TNISEGDLVYGRNI
+920 
-934 ASGAYVTAVSGT
+934 
-946 SVTINANILA
+946 
-956 SSDSGGSA
+956 
-964 PSGIFGDE
+964 
-972 LNFVDNEGL
+972 
-981 GVATKQNGGNAA
+981 
-993 LGATTLTVA
+993 
-1002 ANTNIQVGDVVEVA
+1002 
-1016 GVPAGTTVTNINT
+1016 
-1029 NTITISAATT
+1029 
-1039 AQIDADTPILFL
+1039 
-1051 PADSESLT
+1051 
-1059 VGSTAGF
+1059 
-1066 TDATEAAPGKFKLGD
+1066 
-1081 EIITYTGKTA
+1081 TYTGKTA
-1091 TTLTGITR
+1091 TTFTGITR
-1099 GAENSESKAVAV
+1099 NTNSVGAASALDDATVKLASFSDDIFSGFTDKLRNTYAAAKVTNTAPAAGGTLTVGSTEGFPATGTILVGNEKMTYTAKTATTFTIGVKAQGHTTTYTGSEAKLKGAITATSPANGGTMTIDNLTNASFPKSGTLLVGSEHITYTGWTADTTARPLTASSANTLTLSGITRAV
-1111 NTAISLFDSVINLG
+1111 NGTTAATGSDNLDIDLLADVSLVTSVETMG
-1125 LSTRTTDVN
+1125 LETRTTEIN
-1134 TAINATATTVTVDS
+1134 GAINASVTSLTVDS
-1148 TADFEDSGFIR
+1148 TVGFEDTGFIR
-1159 IGNEVI
+1159 VGTEVI
-1165 SYTGKTATS
+1165 AYTGKTATS

-1181 VAGTTAASHTND
+1181 AGGTTAAAHSDD
-1193 AVITQ
+1193 ADIFQ
-1198 EISNTDDWVDEDDP
+1198 EISITDDWVDETDP
-1212 ALRIAYDISG
+1212 ALKITYDSSG

-1235 TSTSS
+1235 TSTAS

-1248 GPGEGSGANA
+1248 APGEGNKANA
-1258 IGLKTLSNK
+1258 IGLKTQTNK

-1283 LFTGDQIAADTQQ
+1283 LFTGDQIAADTQR
-1296 AFGVEVS
+1296 AYGVEVS
-1303 YNNLTRKFSIASGT
+1303 YNNLTRKFSIASGS

-1329 VGDAG
+1329 VGDSG

-1354 SAAGIGGTS
+1354 STTGTGGTS

-1368 NATNEITTV
+1368 NATTAISTV

-1383 KGLQSEAAV
+1383 KGLKSSAAV
-1392 LNGKT
+1392 LNGKQ
-1397 SNEDLSEDFFLSD
+1397 SNEDLSEDFFLSN

-1422 DITAAIKVPEGVY
+1422 DITAAIQVPEGVY

-1457 TVNGVTVVYNTT
+1457 TVNGVSVSYDTVG
-1469 SNSFTFTTGTTGLNS
+1469 NSFSFTTGTTGLNS
-1484 KIFVSASSRMGL
+1484 KIFVSGSSRMGL

-1501 QTGTTPSFVNMAN
+1501 VTGTTPSFVNMAN
-1514 TIAKS
+1514 ATAS
-1519 DTGQSL
+1519 SATGQSL

-1538 DNAWTPTTD
+1538 ANSWTATTD

-1554 LRPGEL
+1554 LKPGEL

-1570 PTQKVNYK
+1570 PIQKVGYK
-1578 GDFAADAAAGTNALS
+1578 GDFAANAETGTNALS
-1593 IDLDLDFDGS
+1593 IDLDLNFDGS

-1609 FNVRTV
+1609 FNVKSV

-1633 GLVSANYTNGLNIA
+1633 GLVSANYTNGLNLA